1 MNNEHGTVKY
11 LSVLSLFLFCIVVFF
26 VPAYIYKAQ
35 GWDKSR
41 GGGDGGAGGALH
53 PLKFGLGVHA
63 PP

>member
-1 MNNEHGTVKY
+1 MTHGPSTKSDNFITILQYWENCLRNDYSYSCVTF
-11 LSVLSLFLFCIVVFF
+11 VLVTF
-26 VPAYIYKAQ
+26 
-35 GWDKSR
+35 R

>member
-1 MNNEHGTVKY
+1 MR
-11 LSVLSLFLFCIVVFF
+11 FL
-26 VPAYIYKAQ
+26 K
-35 GWDKSR
+35 DR